1 MGDFSL
7 LSAFEL
13 PWDAQRHGQAAEH
26 ARSCEE
32 RAMLYGL
39 IDGAEDDADTR
50 RFRAF
55 VQLDGFV
62 YPYASLQRLSV
73 VGGFNQWLYFLDD
86 QYDDHPESHGDLE
99 AIRGIMQRGVDLLCG
114 APLQVKPTPF
124 ERYSRAYR
132 RELAALMPSGF
143 FERFVKNVKEYLFEG
158 SLVGL
163 GHWLRRETLSVDSYI
178 ELRALDSGVYP
189 VIDCVE
195 IAADLSLPQEV
206 LEGRELSQMVH
217 AAVRHVALTN
227 DVFSF
232 EKETLQNGSTVNLVH
247 VLRLRENRSI
257 ESAAQRAADIV
268 NGYTRAFQSLER
280 RLPRYEPQVEADVR
294 AYVHGM
300 KTWMRGNVDFSLQSQ
315 RFRSSTSPF
324 KELTIPPAKSA

>member
-1 MGDFSL
+1 MGHFSL

-13 PWDAQRHGQAAEH
+13 PWESARHAQAYAH
-26 ARSCEE
+26 AQSSEE

-39 IDGAEDDADTR
+39 IDGSDEDDDTR

-55 VQLDGFV
+55 VELDAFV
-62 YPYASLQRLSV
+62 YPYASLERLGV

-86 QYDDHPESHGDLE
+86 QYDDHPECHDDLE
-99 AIRGIMQRGVDLLCG
+99 AIRSIMQRGVDLLSG

-124 ERYSRAYR
+124 ERYTRAYR
-132 RELAALMPSGF
+132 RELAALMPPGF
-143 FERFVKNVKEYLFEG
+143 FERFVDNVKRYLFEG
-158 SLVGL
+158 SLLGL
-163 GHWLRRETLSVDSYI
+163 GYWLRRETLPLDQYI

-195 IAADLSLPQEV
+195 LAADLRLPSEL
-206 LEGRELSQMVH
+206 LETPELRDMVH
-217 AAVRHVALTN
+217 AAVRHVALAN

-247 VLRLRENRSI
+247 VLRVRENRSI

-268 NGYTRAFQSLER
+268 NGYAKSFLRLEQ
-280 RLPRYEPQVEADVR
+280 RLPRCEPALERQRA
-294 AYVHGM
+294 AYVNGM

-324 KELTIPPAKSA
+324 RELSVPPARSA